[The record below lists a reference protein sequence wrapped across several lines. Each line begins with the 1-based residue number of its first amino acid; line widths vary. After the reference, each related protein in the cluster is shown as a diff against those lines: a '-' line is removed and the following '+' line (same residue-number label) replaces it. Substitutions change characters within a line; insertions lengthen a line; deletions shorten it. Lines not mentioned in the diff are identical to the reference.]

1 MLATIR
7 HLQPDIV
14 INDRLD
20 APGDFHSREG
30 WGALGDFDNE
40 HPWELCVPIAGA
52 WGYQPNH
59 FPRPLKDYLQLL
71 ASAAGRDGN
80 LLLNVGPERTGQI
93 DGPQAVRL
101 REIGAWL
108 HQYGESIYAT
118 RGGPFLPGDWGVSTR
133 RDNTI
138 YLHVLNWPGNKLVL
152 PAIPAKVISVSVLTG
167 GKSEFSQSAK
177 GLSIF
182 LSKTGCADTD
192 TVIKLVLDSP
202 AEKIPLIK

>member
-1 MLATIR
+1 M
-7 HLQPDIV
+7 
-14 INDRLD
+14 
-20 APGDFHSREG
+20 
-30 WGALGDFDNE
+30 
-40 HPWELCVPIAGA
+40 
-52 WGYQPNH
+52 
-59 FPRPLKDYLQLL
+59 L

-80 LLLNVGPERTGQI
+80 LLLNVGPDRNGQI